1 MANKKGA
8 DEVVTAIITKK
19 LFWFGQQ
26 MSAYRK
32 LKGWDQAELGLR
44 LGLSGDKGRANISRL
59 ENGKRSISFSSMV
72 LLARVLGYDLG
83 LTFTPISKTEA
94 ATIPA
99 KVATGKTEPAVE
111 KREVPQVFIP
121 KVKKEE
127 FVDIPSN
134 D

>member
-32 LKGWDQAELGLR
+32 LKGWDQAEL
-44 LGLSGDKGRANISRL
+44 
-59 ENGKRSISFSSMV
+59 ENGNRSISFSSMV

>member
-19 LFWFGQQ
+19 LFWFGPQ